1 MISDNVNDDTKDD
14 EVIDI
19 VELLTSVR
27 EATDSEL
34 VVLSDIAKTMQF
46 IKKQMKLLTATI
58 AKSDKELAK
67 SVKSGSDNSP
77 IKTPKQHQ
85 ISTTPAPN
93 HQTIAEAT
101 KAPKQHQQ
109 NTLTEHQKTPSN
121 TSIAPTKKRAG
132 ETELTK
138 TPKQHQNNTKITPIK
153 EQNSPFI
160 VLDSDSKND
169 ASSVGEIEKSITDAM
184 HDFSKFWKDEK
195 GRLRRP
201 DGRYASKDEKQQYQK
216 TAQDVADERKDEK
229 NSKPII
235 AKIMSGVASATK
247 AASNATETDAVE
259 AGGSAVGG
267 TYFYAIKE
275 VMDLT
280 KSTYEKMKPEDEDN
294 SILGKAKGFISKKF
308 GKDKTSKTQQ
318 AKAESSQAQQ
328 REILQEQTAQQ
339 AKDSATTHNKLDDVV
354 SAVKGLDD
362 ESILDDIADMTDFV
376 DDALDIADNFSGEG
390 GESKD
395 KKNKGK
401 GQKNRRGRGN
411 KGKGPKIKGGSTK
424 WNKPRSLIQR
434 VANGPKSLLKSGG
447 SKVGGL
453 LKGGMGA
460 GKKLLGAMS
469 PKSLMKAGGPVA
481 ALFAGA
487 DKFFEMQDRDDLTTE
502 QKTAQVATTAA
513 GAGAGT
519 ALGTTLGSAIGTL
532 ILPGIGTAVGGFIGG
547 AIGGGA
553 GAEFGSDIGETF
565 SDFLGSDTS
574 LTDYMSDAW
583 TTASDGASSVID
595 SVSETT
601 DNMLDKASDIFDVA
615 GDALLA
621 AMGPLGSLA
630 SWALSD
636 DDDSKGN
643 DDRSWWDRATG
654 NKEPSEAKNIA
665 SPNVKIDNG
674 QSIQEIENRQAIRRQ
689 SSSSAD
695 KPMTVALDEKSMA
708 ALMAVAGSSANVT
721 TNTSNTTV
729 NKSISRAPS
738 SVPDDFSSR
747 ELRRQS
753 ADLE

>member
-1 MISDNVNDDTKDD
+1 MISDNVNDDAKDD
-14 EVIDI
+14 EAIDI

-67 SVKSGSDNSP
+67 SVKSGSDKSP
-77 IKTPKQHQ
+77 TKNPKQHQ
-85 ISTTPAPN
+85 ISTNPAPD
-93 HQTIAEAT
+93 HQTIAEVT
-101 KAPKQHQQ
+101 KAPKQHQNNTPTEPKEIPS
-109 NTLTEHQKTPSN
+109 NTLT
-121 TSIAPTKKRAG
+121 APKKKRAG
-132 ETELTK
+132 ETELAK
-138 TPKQHQNNTKITPIK
+138 KPKQHQNNTKPTPTKRQI
-153 EQNSPFI
+153 SPVI
-160 VLDSDSKND
+160 VLDGYSKND

-280 KSTYEKMKPEDEDN
+280 KSTYEKMKPENEDN

-411 KGKGPKIKGGSTK
+411 KGKGPKIKGGSTR

-434 VANGPKSLLKSGG
+434 VANGPKSLLKAGG

-601 DNMLDKASDIFDVA
+601 DNMLDKASDIFDGA
-615 GDALLA
+615 GDVLLA

-636 DDDSKGN
+636 NDENKGN
-643 DDRSWWDRATG
+643 DDRSWWDKATG
-654 NKEPSEAKNIA
+654 SNSPSEARNIA

-674 QSIQEIENRQAIRRQ
+674 QSIQELESRKATRRQ
-689 SSSSAD
+689 SSSTD

-708 ALMAVAGSSANVT
+708 ALMAAAGGSANVT